1 MFCRTL
7 LPADAVI
14 EKVGGPGKEFWAAGR
29 NWDLENRRG
38 LTAENLAMIGR
49 WRLEVSPGSERKE
62 DCFLHVIQVGDQKLD
77 AMDKVERIAGRRRGC
92 RIAARRKPGRGAIA
106 ASGDLHSKVV
116 AAVTAPAR
124 PPLRDCSHPAC
135 PAGRPAVA
143 ASVPRAGE
151 SDDALC
157 ARL

>member
-77 AMDKVERIAGRRRGC
+77 AMDKVGGSQARRTRVSDRAG
-92 RIAARRKPGRGAIA
+92 RKPGRSEICHFRRPAYG
-106 ASGDLHSKVV
+106 VV

-124 PPLRDCSHPAC
+124 PPLRDCSDSPC
-135 PAGRPAVA
+135 RPGR
-143 ASVPRAGE
+143 
-151 SDDALC
+151 
-157 ARL
+157 